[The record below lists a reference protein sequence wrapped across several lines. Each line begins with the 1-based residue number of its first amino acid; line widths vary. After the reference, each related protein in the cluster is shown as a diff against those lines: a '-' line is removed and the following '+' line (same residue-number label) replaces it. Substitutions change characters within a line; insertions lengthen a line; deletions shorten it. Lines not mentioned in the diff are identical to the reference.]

1 MIYPQTDRIMS
12 INFRGGRRKEYPGM
26 PVNNAFVG
34 RVEGI
39 RGIYAG
45 AVIDMQPDEVITI
58 GRSPYEANIVLSSP
72 EVSRIHC
79 IIRYDAKAGQYI
91 VEDKSSNGTF
101 LGNGTRLAKDTQTKL
116 PGGTII
122 YISDIEN
129 GFKLI

>member
-1 MIYPQTDRIMS
+1 
-12 INFRGGRRKEYPGM
+12 M

-79 IIRYDAKAGQYI
+79 IIRYDAMAGQYI

-101 LGNGTRLAKDTQTKL
+101 LGNGTRLAKDTQTGL

>member
-1 MIYPQTDRIMS
+1 MS
-12 INFRGGRRKEYPGM
+12 INFRGGGRRKEYPGM

-58 GRSPYEANIVLSSP
+58 GRSPYEANIVLSSS

-79 IIRYDAKAGQYI
+79 TGQYI

-101 LGNGTRLAKDTQTKL
+101 LGNGTRLAKDTQTRL
-116 PGGTII
+116 SGGTII

>member
-1 MIYPQTDRIMS
+1 
-12 INFRGGRRKEYPGM
+12 M

-79 IIRYDAKAGQYI
+79 IIKYDAKTGQYI
-91 VEDKSSNGTF
+91 VEDKSSNGIF
-101 LGNGTRLAKDTQTKL
+101 LGNGTRLAKDTQTRL